1 MLPPPS
7 AQLCAEQPARS
18 AWGARGGEMRK
29 GNPAPRP
36 ASGCFPLRQGHQ
48 ETRELASDPQ
58 SCNLSLSFQ
67 AAHGWP
73 DSQGWLHSQGARSVH
88 NMVQKSPHG
97 GSTPTTD
104 VSPKPC
110 LCKPAPS
117 CRSRR
122 TGLPTPGQ
130 RPLSPFPLPSF
141 SFPQRSRECHPLA
154 DSLSTPLLTHPDQIS
169 PLQPDPTLVID
180 PLSLGPKVY
189 QEDLSLVPHV
199 LPEPLLTAKPGR

>member
-18 AWGARGGEMRK
+18 AWGAGGGEMQK

-48 ETRELASDPQ
+48 ETRDLASDPQ

-67 AAHGWP
+67 AARGWP
-73 DSQGWLHSQGARSVH
+73 DPQGWLHSQGALSVH

-130 RPLSPFPLPSF
+130 ATYLAFPAPFLL
-141 SFPQRSRECHPLA
+141 FPAEEPRVPPACR
-154 DSLSTPLLTHPDQIS
+154 
-169 PLQPDPTLVID
+169 
-180 PLSLGPKVY
+180 LSLHPTS
-189 QEDLSLVPHV
+189 DSP
-199 LPEPLLTAKPGR
+199 